1 MSTSKKDTRANSF
14 SDMAE
19 ERVPILKKQNSDSKS
34 IYFAAALFASRE
46 CVFNIELSNS
56 LEEKGFKVNLP

>member
-1 MSTSKKDTRANSF
+1 LSTPKNDTKDNLNLEEEKVPPSKT
-14 SDMAE
+14 
-19 ERVPILKKQNSDSKS
+19 